1 MKVDIFGKTICS
13 AFVRGKIAF
22 KKSFF
27 LSMDKTYAIFLHYF
41 DYRSFGTNFIC
52 FLIAL
57 LVPVESW
64 IPQILEQINLEFKMK
79 GNKKFFKVYI

>member
-22 KKSFF
+22 KKSLFYQWTKHM
-27 LSMDKTYAIFLHYF
+27 LSSYTTLTIDLLERIPFAF
-41 DYRSFGTNFIC
+41 RS
-52 FLIAL
+52 L

-79 GNKKFFKVYI
+79 GNKKFFKV